1 MSTRRSP
8 IAVGRGVLAEFRS
21 KNVAFMAGSIAY
33 NAFVSLIPLLLLVV
47 LLVSLLGS
55 EQLEGR
61 VSGLVASSLTPATG
75 ELVSNALDSASE
87 GTGLSIVGV
96 VVLLWGTLKI
106 FRGLDTAFSEIYE
119 TEGSNEFVDQLRD
132 GLVVFVAL
140 LVGITAMVAA
150 STAFAAFESLPWV
163 GLLNPLVLILGLSI
177 AFLPLYYVFP
187 DADLSVRGIL
197 PGVLTAA
204 VGWALLQGVFQFYIA
219 FSDKSEAYGVL
230 GGVILLVTWLYF
242 GGLVLLLGAVVNAV
256 VGGYAT
262 GASGGVGRGAA
273 ERAANRELLR
283 EDRLNR
289 DQAASY
295 LRRLREDVARR
306 YEGMEPMSTDGTP
319 GRSRMPET
327 GTLEVEER
335 AFEEDD
341 GRTYE
346 VRLRWELGESDAHT
360 GAAAATDTADADSP
374 DRSSTPADD

>member
-8 IAVGRGVLAEFRS
+8 VAVGKQVLGEFSS

-47 LLVSLLGS
+47 LLVSILGS
-55 EQLEGR
+55 AELERR
-61 VSGLVASSLTPATG
+61 VSTLVASSLTPAAG
-75 ELVSNALDSASE
+75 DLVSNALDSASE
-87 GTGLSIVGV
+87 GTGLSVVGV

-119 TEGSNEFVDQLRD
+119 TEDTNELTDQLRD

-163 GLLNPLVLILGLSI
+163 GLLNPLLLVLGLAI

-187 DADLSVRGIL
+187 DTDLSVREIL

-230 GGVILLVTWLYF
+230 GGVIVLVTWLYF

-262 GASGGVGRGAA
+262 GSAGGVGRGAA
-273 ERAANRELLR
+273 QRAANREVLR

-289 DQAASY
+289 DQAARY
-295 LRRLREDVARR
+295 LRRLREDIARR
-306 YEGMEPMSTDGTP
+306 YEGMEPTRTDGTP
-319 GRSRMPET
+319 GRLRMPET
-327 GTLEVEER
+327 GTLEVAER
-335 AFEEDD
+335 AFDEGDE
-341 GRTYE
+341 RVHE
-346 VRLRWELGESDAHT
+346 VRLRWQTGKSNAHV
-360 GAAAATDTADADSP
+360 GSEATEATDADSP
-374 DRSSTPADD
+374 DRSTSPVDD

>member
-8 IAVGRGVLAEFRS
+8 ITVGRAVLEEFSS
-21 KNVAFMAGSIAY
+21 KNVAFMAGSLAY

-75 ELVSNALDSASE
+75 NLVSNALDSASE
-87 GTGLSIVGV
+87 GTGLSIVGI

-119 TEGSNEFVDQLRD
+119 TEDSNEFVDQLRD

-150 STAFAAFESLPWV
+150 STAFAAFESLPWL
-163 GLLNPLVLILGLSI
+163 GLLNPLVLVLGLSI

-187 DADLSVRGIL
+187 DTDLSVRGIL

-204 VGWALLQGVFQFYIA
+204 VGWALLQGAFQFYIA

-273 ERAANRELLR
+273 ERAANRGPLR

-306 YEGMEPMSTDGTP
+306 YEGMEPTTTDGTR
-319 GRSRMPET
+319 GRPRMPET

-335 AFEEDD
+335 AVEEDD
-341 GRTYE
+341 GQSYE
-346 VRLRWELGESDAHT
+346 VRLRWEVDETDARVDSE
-360 GAAAATDTADADSP
+360 ATETADTESP
-374 DRSSTPADD
+374 DRSSTPGDD

>member
-8 IAVGRGVLAEFRS
+8 IAVGKQVLEEFSS
-21 KNVAFMAGSIAY
+21 KNVAFMAGSLAY
-33 NAFVSLIPLLLLVV
+33 NAFISLIPLLLLIV
-47 LLVSLLGS
+47 LLTSVLGS

-61 VSGLVASSLTPATG
+61 VSTLVASSLTPATG
-75 ELVSNALDSASE
+75 DLVSGALDSASE

-119 TEGSNEFVDQLRD
+119 TEDSNEFTDQLRD
-132 GLVVFVAL
+132 GLVVFVVL
-140 LVGITAMVAA
+140 LVGITGMVAA
-150 STAFAAFESLPWV
+150 STVFAAFESLPWI
-163 GLLNPLVLILGLSI
+163 GLLNPLVLILGLCI

-187 DADLSVRGIL
+187 DTDLSVRSIL

-230 GGVILLVTWLYF
+230 GGVIVLVTWLYF

-262 GASGGVGRGAA
+262 GASGGVGTGAA
-273 ERAANRELLR
+273 DRAANREVLR

-289 DQAASY
+289 DQAAGY
-295 LRRLREDVARR
+295 LRRLREDVTRR
-306 YEGMEPMSTDGTP
+306 YEGMEPTRTDGTL
-319 GRSRMPET
+319 GRARMPET
-327 GTLEVEER
+327 GTLEVTER
-335 AFEEDD
+335 ALYEDD
-341 GRTYE
+341 ERVHE
-346 VRLRWELGESDAHT
+346 VRLRWRTQEDDVRVEGRPHETTETNPSDQ
-360 GAAAATDTADADSP
+360 
-374 DRSSTPADD
+374 SSTPADD